1 MAFPC
6 CTTYPRIIYA
16 VLPLCV
22 YSKTGEL
29 MKIQMKES
37 INDEIDIWKVSTD
50 FPVFVLESSH

>member
-6 CTTYPRIIYA
+6 CTTYPRIIYTI
-16 VLPLCV
+16 LSLCV

-29 MKIQMKES
+29 MKIQMNES

>member
-1 MAFPC
+1 MLHN
-6 CTTYPRIIYA
+6 
-16 VLPLCV
+16 LPKNNLCNSVSLV